1 LHKEKSG
8 EKREEFLKRTGGIE
22 KKKKRNFLLFKIETG
37 ILLFFFSLSAY
48 FACIMHPRR

>member
-22 KKKKRNFLLFKIETG
+22 KKEEKKFP
-37 ILLFFFSLSAY
+37 AV
-48 FACIMHPRR
+48 